1 VRLESN
7 LRKFGNIE
15 FARNYIR
22 SGAALFVMV
31 LLAVAVS
38 VSIDACSLFDGT
50 PVHEKVVSHPE
61 EKAAADPYLIGRD
74 DELDIIVWTQPQLSG
89 KVTVASDGTISM
101 PLIGR
106 VPVAGLTPDQLKVE
120 LEKRYARYVH
130 GANATVRVA
139 DPASHVFYVL
149 GEVNKPG
156 VYKLHSGEVL
166 SQALAEAGGL
176 GQFADAGKIRILRHK
191 ENETVVLTVN
201 YYVVRSG
208 GDVSA
213 DVPVEPGDTVQV
225 P

>member
-1 VRLESN
+1 M
-7 LRKFGNIE
+7 KIGNIA
-15 FARNYIR
+15 FAHELFR
-22 SGAALFVMV
+22 SGAALTWTG
-31 LLAVAVS
+31 LLALTISMSMAS
-38 VSIDACSLFDGT
+38 CSLFDSS
-50 PVHEKVVSHPE
+50 PVHQKVVSHPE
-61 EKAAADPYLIGRD
+61 AKTPDPYQIGRD

-130 GANATVRVA
+130 DANATVRVA

>member
-1 VRLESN
+1 VRLEN
-7 LRKFGNIE
+7 KLMKIGTIG
-15 FARNYIR
+15 FAPGLTRT
-22 SGAALFVMV
+22 GAAVTGTI
-31 LLAVAVS
+31 LLAVTI
-38 VSIDACSLFDGT
+38 SISTAACGLFNST
-50 PVHEKVVSHPE
+50 PVRQKVVPRP
-61 EKAAADPYLIGRD
+61 AAKNADPYQIGRD
-74 DELDIIVWTQPQLSG
+74 DELEIIVWTQPQLSG
-89 KVTVASDGTISM
+89 KVVVASDGTIAM

-106 VPVAGLTPDQLKVE
+106 VPVDGLTPDTLKAD
-120 LEKRYARYVH
+120 LEKRYARYVP
-130 GANATVRVA
+130 GANVTVRVT

-201 YYVVRSG
+201 YKVVRSG

-213 DVPVEPGDTVQV
+213 DVPVEPGDTVSV